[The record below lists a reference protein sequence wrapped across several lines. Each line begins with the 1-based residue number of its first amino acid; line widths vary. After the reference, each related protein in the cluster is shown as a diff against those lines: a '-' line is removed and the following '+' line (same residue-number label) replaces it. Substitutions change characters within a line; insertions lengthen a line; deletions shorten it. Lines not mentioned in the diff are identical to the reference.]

1 MTEHAAEYTP
11 TPWSVETA
19 FQEPGIWIAA
29 PDTSIVARVYEQG
42 GLGVPNAA
50 RIVRCV
56 NAHDALVEA
65 CLAAFD
71 FVDSGGEDG
80 SPLKIIKQLTAAL
93 AAADKE

>member
-1 MTEHAAEYTP
+1 MSEPNPRDTQAETTRWVFHSDGGGWSDIFVDGKYAGRMRTP
-11 TPWSVETA
+11 
-19 FQEPGIWIAA
+19 
-29 PDTSIVARVYEQG
+29 VAKLAG
-42 GLGVPNAA
+42 D
-50 RIVRCV
+50 CV
-56 NAHDALVEA
+56 NAHDKLVEA

>member
-1 MTEHAAEYTP
+1 MTEPKQWRIRDCGVGNVDLFDSRDNYVCTVANRSKAEEL
-11 TPWSVETA
+11 V
-19 FQEPGIWIAA
+19 
-29 PDTSIVARVYEQG
+29 
-42 GLGVPNAA
+42 L
-50 RIVRCV
+50 CV
-56 NAHDALVEA
+56 NAHAALVEA